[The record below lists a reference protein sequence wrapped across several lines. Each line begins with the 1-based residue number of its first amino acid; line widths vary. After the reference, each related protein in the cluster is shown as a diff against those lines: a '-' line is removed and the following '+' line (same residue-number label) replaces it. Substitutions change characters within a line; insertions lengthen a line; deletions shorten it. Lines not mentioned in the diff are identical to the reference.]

1 MLQYVTPETL
11 TTTDVTPEMLTQQ
24 KYGTAE
30 HSVSPNRN
38 PVCYW

>member
-1 MLQYVTPETL
+1 MWRRPDNGRDSEL
-11 TTTDVTPEMLTQQ
+11 LTQQ